1 MKITKEEANT
11 LAQLMLRDQTKA
23 YGKEELEQMIK
34 EMRGESD
41 EATQRRND

>member
-1 MKITKEEANT
+1 MKITHREVFT
-11 LAQLMLRDQTKA
+11 LSSHMLRDQTKA

-41 EATQRRND
+41 DGDKVDV